1 MTVLEY
7 LERRKIDDKKQI
19 RLPGPYLRAGITS
32 NQAGGKI
39 MRRYFELIGKRQV
52 AQLSIVDGS
61 PAEKA
66 PSDKFEECFNC
77 EVREIGRIEYER
89 LAEEYTK

>member
-1 MTVLEY
+1 
-7 LERRKIDDKKQI
+7 
-19 RLPGPYLRAGITS
+19 
-32 NQAGGKI
+32 
-39 MRRYFELIGKRQV
+39 MRRYFELIGKRIV

-66 PSDKFEECFNC
+66 PSDKFEEYFHC